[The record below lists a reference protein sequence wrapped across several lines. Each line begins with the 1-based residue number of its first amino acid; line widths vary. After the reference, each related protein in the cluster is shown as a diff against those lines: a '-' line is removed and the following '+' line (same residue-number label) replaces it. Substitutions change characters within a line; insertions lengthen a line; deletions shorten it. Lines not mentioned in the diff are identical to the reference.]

1 MRMSKF
7 NIASINCCTESEGP
21 YKRLCIWFQGCNIRC
36 KGCCNPEYQQIVPK
50 HIMSSEELVA
60 LIKNARNQFGIEGV
74 TYSGGE
80 PTLQQNLP
88 FLTAEIQKTGLGVI
102 CFTGRRYEDVKDLLT
117 GCDVVLDGPFLQ
129 EYKEEQRRILGSK
142 NQRILC
148 LTDRYKDCIEQWFS
162 LRNGRTIEANFGEK
176 IIINGDRF

>member
-1 MRMSKF
+1 M
-7 NIASINCCTESEGP
+7 
-21 YKRLCIWFQGCNIRC
+21 
-36 KGCCNPEYQQIVPK
+36 
-50 HIMSSEELVA
+50 
-60 LIKNARNQFGIEGV
+60 
-74 TYSGGE
+74 
-80 PTLQQNLP
+80 QQNLP